1 MADNQTTATGI
12 VVEETGAEVAK
23 QARSSVGVHNRE
35 LARKGEACAAR
46 YLEMKGY
53 EIVARNWTCPVGE
66 VDIIVRSDD
75 AIVFVEVKT
84 RSNADKGFPEEAV
97 TAKKRS
103 KYERMAALFLQHY
116 DAVEISLRFDVIGIL
131 VLGPE
136 RAIIRHHVN
145 AFGAA

>member
-1 MADNQTTATGI
+1 MTKVKQNAGTAI
-12 VVEETGAEVAK
+12 AETEAVTSESPGEA
-23 QARSSVGVHNRE
+23 SVGMHNRE
-35 LARKGEACAAR
+35 LAIKGEACAAH

-66 VDIIVRSDD
+66 VDIVARTED

-84 RSNADKGFPEEAV
+84 RSNADRGFPEEAV
-97 TAKKRS
+97 TAKKRA
-103 KYERMAALFLQHY
+103 KYEKLAAVFLQGF
-116 DAVEISLRFDVIGIL
+116 DAVEIAIRFDVIGIL

>member
-1 MADNQTTATGI
+1 MEDI
-12 VVEETGAEVAK
+12 HDIKK
-23 QARSSVGVHNRE
+23 QSSNEKSE
-35 LARKGEACAAR
+35 LDEKGKSCAAR

-53 EIVARNWTCPVGE
+53 EIVARDWTGPAGS
-66 VDIIVRSDD
+66 VDVVARTDD

-84 RSNADKGFPEEAV
+84 RSNSDDFPEERI
-97 TAKKRS
+97 TPKKRA
-103 KYERMAALFLQHY
+103 KYERIAATFLAGY
-116 DAVEISLRFDVIGIL
+116 EAVEIAIRFDIMSIL